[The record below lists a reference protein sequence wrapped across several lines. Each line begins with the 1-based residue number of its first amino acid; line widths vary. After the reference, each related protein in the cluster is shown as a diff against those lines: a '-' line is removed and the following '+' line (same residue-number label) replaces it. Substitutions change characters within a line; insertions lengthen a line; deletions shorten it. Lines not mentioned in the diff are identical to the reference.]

1 MGNEIVQWQRSVL
14 HDAGLGPPST
24 KPDGIACRLG
34 ACACELFRLLVEHAQ
49 DQAPKDVA
57 GALERECGY
66 LQLWCDGHGAAS
78 GELDAVLAESRRLR
92 RSTYRLLTS
101 ICDTLTHRRSARVL
115 LQGQTSNA
123 A

>member
-24 KPDGIACRLG
+24 KPDGIASRLG
-34 ACACELFRLLVEHAQ
+34 TCACELFRLLVEQAR

-78 GELDAVLAESRRLR
+78 GELDAVLAESKRLR

-101 ICDTLTHRRSARVL
+101 ICHTLTDRRSARELFTVSDL
-115 LQGQTSNA
+115 
-123 A
+123 